1 LRFSRRQC
9 LVAILT
15 HPAIFKRPIRAAREV
30 AKKQRHAAEAAM
42 TGSNPTDPRRRW
54 LSAPRNALRRLN
66 EASAA
71 RRDAA
76 RADGVRLRIRDYLRL
91 HPYGRELLTPAAA
104 AWIGSAWVVILLMA
118 SIEGFVWG
126 AVGLSLVPAASAWLG
141 PPVALFMFAL
151 MFSVIWI
158 VDASLIM
165 SEKPRLRGRGLAG
178 LGPLLR
184 WLLGL
189 LVRVAIVGISLYVT
203 APFIEKLIRADDI
216 AAWHQGEVERY
227 FDQRAQ
233 TLQAQVETRASQLN
247 SSYRSRIEVL
257 QQQIERIDEAL
268 AAERKQ
274 REQLNA
280 EYQPEIDVLTNDL
293 AEARR
298 RVGDEVLGR
307 EGRPEGYGPE
317 ARKWDARADL
327 LAQTLAA
334 KRAELSDRMVPIQ
347 TRIGELQPQLD
358 ALNRTLAEV
367 QLQEQALLQRVS
379 AEVEAEQPAA
389 SPPKLTFAARSTGLS
404 ALRQSPAE
412 QGVPHFETVEGFAQ
426 AALGIL
432 FFALI
437 ALKLF
442 EPPAVQA
449 YYSETIQTQYRNY
462 LNGGL
467 AEIPG
472 FAHHADP
479 ARRLSPVEFARR
491 WEHWE
496 RAPTAFVDSHREE
509 LTAKASLS
517 RLQADEEHERELL
530 RRRREGIDH
539 QLALEHQQREAELK
553 ARERELDLR
562 LAQMG
567 ERLADETRLQRERDR
582 WTLEQQ
588 RQEQADA
595 AAEAARARR
604 EQSIV
609 ALQEHLEQHRAQRL
623 AAREQQLALTKTLA
637 ENQKA
642 VAATQHAI
650 DATEARIQTQQP
662 ALERLWHSL
671 EAVEQHRVAAGSSRF
686 GRLARQR
693 RRLKQAIRRSE
704 KALAPDHKAL
714 DALRGQLLVLRAENE
729 QLQRTL
735 ADQRSKEDDLNR
747 RCADERAALDAIL
760 VAPKRS
766 TLAADGLVSQTD
778 PTLG

>member
-1 LRFSRRQC
+1 MTRF
-9 LVAILT
+9 T
-15 HPAIFKRPIRAAREV
+15 
-30 AKKQRHAAEAAM
+30 
-42 TGSNPTDPRRRW
+42 PTAPRRW
-54 LSAPRNALRRLN
+54 LAAPRNALQRLI
-66 EASAA
+66 ESGAA
-71 RRDAA
+71 RRQAA
-76 RADGVRLRIRDYLRL
+76 RAGGPRLRIRDYLRL
-91 HPYGRELLTPAAA
+91 RPYGRQLLTPAAA

-165 SEKPRLRGRGLAG
+165 SEKPRLRGRALAG
-178 LGPLLR
+178 SGPLLR
-184 WLLGL
+184 WLVGL

-216 AAWHQGEVERY
+216 AAWHQTEVERY

-247 SSYRSRIEVL
+247 SSYRSRIDAL
-257 QQQIERIDEAL
+257 QQQIARIDKAL

-274 REQLNA
+274 REQLSV

-327 LAQTLAA
+327 LTQTLAT
-334 KRAELSDRMVPIQ
+334 KRDELSERMSPIQ
-347 TRIGELQPQLD
+347 ARIGELQQQLD
-358 ALNRTLAEV
+358 ALNQALAEV
-367 QLQEQALLQRVS
+367 QAQEQALLERVS
-379 AEVEAEQPAA
+379 AEIEAEQPPA

-432 FFALI
+432 FFALV

-462 LNGGL
+462 LDGGL

-479 ARRLSPVEFARR
+479 SRRLSPVEFARR

-496 RAPTAFVDSHREE
+496 RAPTTFVDSHREE

-539 QLALEHQQREAELK
+539 QLALEHQQREAELR
-553 ARERELDLR
+553 ARERELELR

-567 ERLADETRLQRERDR
+567 ERLADETRMQRERDR

-595 AAEAARARR
+595 TVEAARQRR
-604 EQSIV
+604 EQRIV
-609 ALQEHLEQHRAQRL
+609 ALQARLEQHRGQRL
-623 AAREQQLALTKTLA
+623 ALREQQLELARTLA
-637 ENQKA
+637 DNQKA

-650 DATEARIQTQQP
+650 DAAQARIQTQQP
-662 ALERLWHSL
+662 ALERLRRSL
-671 EAVEQHRVAAGSSRF
+671 EAVERHRAATGGDRF

-693 RRLKQAIRRSE
+693 RRLQRAIRRVE
-704 KALAPDHKAL
+704 KSLAPDHKAL
-714 DALRGQLLVLRAENE
+714 DALRGQLTVLMAENE

-735 ADQRSKEDDLNR
+735 TDHRKSEDDLER
-747 RCADERAALDAIL
+747 RCADERAALDRIL
-760 VAPKRS
+760 VAPQH
-766 TLAADGLVSQTD
+766 APPEHDGALSQTD
-778 PTLG
+778 TITG